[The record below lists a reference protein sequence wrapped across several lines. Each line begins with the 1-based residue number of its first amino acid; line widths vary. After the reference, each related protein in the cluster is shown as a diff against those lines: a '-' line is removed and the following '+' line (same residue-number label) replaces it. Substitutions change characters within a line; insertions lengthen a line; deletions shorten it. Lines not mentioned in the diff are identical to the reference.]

1 MLSLLPLDVGFSVR
15 AAGLTVLL
23 PAAATAI
30 RYRWFRA
37 DRVATG
43 TAEQIARQLV
53 RAGFRVRIVSESGLS
68 FARS

>member
-37 DRVATG
+37 DRVELAPPSKLPG
-43 TAEQIARQLV
+43 NWFEQ
-53 RAGFRVRIVSESGLS
+53 GFAFESCPNLD
-68 FARS
+68 